1 VVQFYYREVKKWWG
15 KLALPGMG
23 GGGGGVRWPRYTEVA
38 MFGGSVLVPGRAG
51 SSSGG
56 PTLLISVRWT
66 RESVVRVVK
75 TAYTGRRDG
84 PNHVDFL
91 NFFFFFF

>member
-1 VVQFYYREVKKWWG
+1 VVQGHWREAKKWWG
-15 KLALPGMG
+15 KSAWLGMG
-23 GGGGGVRWPRYTEVA
+23 GGGGGVHWPRYTEVA

-75 TAYTGRRDG
+75 TA
-84 PNHVDFL
+84 
-91 NFFFFFF
+91 